1 MFCNSY
7 TLKDVPLVEF
17 MYPVFNRTLDER
29 NCRWFRALLLCS
41 LDVFQALFNCL
52 CFIWWFNSYF
62 NDFKTTALKTSA
74 GGVGGGSA
82 KALPQKQTYC
92 EKQLKYTV
100 QNGPVKNSKSKKQKP
115 CYIITQLLQSHHP
128 GWLGVK
134 TKYILIP
141 PKLADLQFYKQ

>member
-1 MFCNSY
+1 MSFKHYLTAFASSGDSIH
-7 TLKDVPLVEF
+7 TLMISKLQ
-17 MYPVFNRTLDER
+17 
-29 NCRWFRALLLCS
+29 LLKL
-41 LDVFQALFNCL
+41 QQEE
-52 CFIWWFNSYF
+52 W
-62 NDFKTTALKTSA
+62 
-74 GGVGGGSA
+74 GGGSA

-115 CYIITQLLQSHHP
+115 CYIITQLLQSHRP

-134 TKYILIP
+134 TKLLTP